1 MRDVLYRSSYA
12 DQVREIELMLTQM
25 SPEERRAIETEAQSL
40 QPFQEHTFTNMNIDA
55 EIKILLQKMSTLHP

>member
-25 SPEERRAIETEAQSL
+25 SPEQRRAIETEAQSL
-40 QPFQEHTFTNMNIDA
+40 QPFQEHTFTNMNID
-55 EIKILLQKMSTLHP
+55 